1 MNTHFTYNFVEKTI
15 VGSKRSIDRANKG
28 LSPEYAELTKM
39 MAEHP
44 DFAVTVKIIKANNNK
59 KTYSNLTI
67 KRMEKY
73 IELQENAEEKLKEF
87 KALQD
92 LGKAMGALYP
102 ICKKWFLKEY
112 EEFKNADEDSEEDST
127 NSRDV
132 ILATKTISLAS
143 RKTS

>member
-59 KTYSNLTI
+59 KTYKHFRNSLFHENTPSNRLIT
-67 KRMEKY
+67 
-73 IELQENAEEKLKEF
+73 A
-87 KALQD
+87 
-92 LGKAMGALYP
+92 
-102 ICKKWFLKEY
+102 
-112 EEFKNADEDSEEDST
+112 
-127 NSRDV
+127 
-132 ILATKTISLAS
+132 
-143 RKTS
+143 